1 MAADL
6 QDPPE
11 IIPELVQEWQKGHQV
26 VWAVRA
32 GRPGVKKSSL
42 LFSRLYYWIMR
53 NIVGL
58 KEIPAS
64 GADFWL
70 MDRVVI
76 DCFKQFKEQN
86 VSILALISWM
96 GFRQK
101 YIYYEKQPRMHG
113 ESGWSFGKKLTLMI
127 DSITSFSLVPLRL
140 MSLIGFVVAFSGF
153 IYAGIVILNR
163 ILGSPPQGWTGLMVA
178 VLVIGGIQM
187 MMLGVLGEY
196 LWRSLGESRQRP
208 LYIIEEKVERQASDD
223 QGD

>member
-1 MAADL
+1 
-6 QDPPE
+6 
-11 IIPELVQEWQKGHQV
+11 
-26 VWAVRA
+26 
-32 GRPGVKKSSL
+32 
-42 LFSRLYYWIMR
+42 
-53 NIVGL
+53 
-58 KEIPAS
+58 
-64 GADFWL
+64 